1 MIKLPPIFEYVV
13 PRPLVD
19 GKISQFVPSEEYSEF
34 WEAFYATLSAKS
46 TFQFPLPGHERDINP
61 LFGFFGPRYHP
72 VVHKSDYFH
81 AGIDITAPAKTP
93 VLSVMPGVLEYAGFG
108 IINGNYILISHPEIV
123 TEDGFVFH
131 SMYMHLRDMHVRFSS
146 YQKMLREI
154 SLHTYPHLSIAL
166 DTKIG
171 TVGSTGNTAGRHT
184 HLHLQCEFR
193 DKKGRSILID
203 PCALF
208 GSVSETNRSA
218 FVQNR
223 EDFQALLVR
232 ERNIIE
238 KYKLG
243 SYWEESD
250 SVLE

>member
-1 MIKLPPIFEYVV
+1 MKKLPPLFEYTVRRPRV
-13 PRPLVD
+13 PEKLA
-19 GKISQFVPSEEYSEF
+19 QYVPSEEYAEF
-34 WEAFYATLSAKS
+34 WEAFYATLAQVFP
-46 TFQFPLPGHERDINP
+46 FQFPIPGHERSINP
-61 LFGFFGPRYHP
+61 LFGFFGSRYHP

-81 AGIDITAPAKTP
+81 AGIDITAPVKTP
-93 VLSVMPGVLEYAGFG
+93 VFPIAPGVLEYAGFG
-108 IINGNYILISHPEIV
+108 IVNGNYILVSHPDIV

-131 SMYMHLRDMHVRFSS
+131 SMYMHLRDMHMKFTS

-154 SLHTYPHLSIAL
+154 SLHSYPRIPLVL
-166 DTKIG
+166 DRKIG
-171 TVGSTGNTAGRHT
+171 TVGATGNTAGRHV

-218 FVQNR
+218 FVQSR
-223 EDFQALLVR
+223 ADFEALLVR

-238 KYKLG
+238 RYGLG

-250 SVLE
+250 HMVE